1 MLPSM
6 VYSLSEAILKFH
18 YTMNNILTIQIANI
32 TSLMLGML

>member
-6 VYSLSEAILKFH
+6 VYSLSEGILKFL